1 MTVIRLWS
9 DFCLDPFYVDDGD
22 GFFAL
27 TASAEVAE
35 RFVLPQEV
43 MREVKAW
50 DDLYQGIHDGFDPGN
65 SRWPTPADHRRYLDR
80 GREVARLLRRHLP
93 ADVGI
98 EYLADESVREYY

>member
-9 DFCLDPFYVDDGD
+9 DFCLDPFYIDDGD

-27 TASAEVAE
+27 TASEEVAE

-50 DDLYQGIHDGFDPGN
+50 DELYQELYNGFEPWN
-65 SRWPTPADHRRYLDR
+65 NPWPSPQYHQHYLDR

-93 ADVGI
+93 ADVAI